1 MSKNIYHLFR
11 EYNRLLTPLQKSKY
25 LASLDYN
32 MRETFKS
39 LISYSTNPERF
50 ENIYDGWIDNLDD
63 ELVVLEVYSVILSTR
78 KSLQNFCVD
87 DKTYNE
93 FLKNKKN
100 MLYFLLKNKQYR
112 HASSLLDVHM
122 FSEEFKQKKLNEL
135 EEKILKYLKSK
146 RVTLPKK
153 LIVQIYSWADKH
165 KLPSYLTTDIEGD
178 FKFDITN
185 DIRPIKELQTKI
197 EQELESS
204 KLETIVKNLV
214 DDNRVK

>member
-1 MSKNIYHLFR
+1 
-11 EYNRLLTPLQKSKY
+11 
-25 LASLDYN
+25 

-93 FLKNKKN
+93 FLKDKKN
-100 MLYFLLKNKQYR
+100 MLYLLLKNKQYK

-153 LIVQIYSWADKH
+153 LIVEIYSWADKH

-185 DIRPIKELQTKI
+185 DIQPIKELQTKI
-197 EQELESS
+197 EIELESS
-204 KLETIVKNLV
+204 KLETIVNNLV